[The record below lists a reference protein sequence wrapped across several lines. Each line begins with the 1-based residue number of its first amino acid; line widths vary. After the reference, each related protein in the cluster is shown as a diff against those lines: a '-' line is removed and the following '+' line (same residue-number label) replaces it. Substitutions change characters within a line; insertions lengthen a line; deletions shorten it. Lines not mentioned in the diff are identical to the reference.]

1 MKVYHASSVIVENP
15 DTIHSMEYLDFGQG
29 FYITTI
35 REQAEK
41 YAQRFLRRGKP
52 AWLNIYEL
60 SYNIDKW
67 KLLHFDSY
75 NSEWLDYVA
84 NCRIGKPVEL
94 YDMIIG
100 GIANDRVILTLD
112 RYFAGE
118 ILTLDRYFAGELS
131 KEQALGLLKY
141 EKPNIQLCIR
151 SQQMIDECL
160 TYIESIK
167 L

>member
-15 DTIHSMEYLDFGQG
+15 DTIHSREYLDFGQG

-41 YAQRFLRRGKP
+41 YALRFLRRGKP

-67 KLLHFDSY
+67 NLLRFDSY
-75 NSEWLDYVA
+75 NSDWLDYVA
-84 NCRIGKPVEL
+84 NCRIGNPVEL

-100 GIANDRVILTLD
+100 GIANDRVILTL
-112 RYFAGE
+112 
-118 ILTLDRYFAGELS
+118 

>member
-1 MKVYHASSVIVENP
+1 MKIYHASSVIVENP
-15 DTIHSMEYLDFGQG
+15 DTIHSREYLDFGQG

-67 KLLHFDSY
+67 KLLRFDSY
-75 NSEWLDYVA
+75 NCDWLDYVA

-100 GIANDRVILTLD
+100 GIANDRV
-112 RYFAGE
+112 

>member
-15 DTIHSMEYLDFGQG
+15 DTIHSR

-67 KLLHFDSY
+67 KLLRFDSY
-75 NSEWLDYVA
+75 NSDWLDYVA

-118 ILTLDRYFAGELS
+118 LS
-131 KEQALGLLKY
+131 KEQPTIVLF
-141 EKPNIQLCIR
+141 
-151 SQQMIDECL
+151 
-160 TYIESIK
+160 
-167 L
+167 

>member
-15 DTIHSMEYLDFGQG
+15 DTIHSREYLDFGKG

-67 KLLHFDSY
+67 NLLRFDSY
-75 NSEWLDYVA
+75 NSEWG
-84 NCRIGKPVEL
+84 NPVEL

-100 GIANDRVILTLD
+100 GIANDRV
-112 RYFAGE
+112 

>member
-15 DTIHSMEYLDFGQG
+15 DTIHSREYLDFGQG

-52 AWLNIYEL
+52 AC
-60 SYNIDKW
+60 
-67 KLLHFDSY
+67 

-100 GIANDRVILTLD
+100 GIANDRV
-112 RYFAGE
+112 

-160 TYIESIK
+160 TYIESIE